1 MQGKQFLLQSI
12 INYLWFRVSSK
23 SIFEINSKNTEV
35 SIKKVDC
42 PTDSWLIDTYLC
54 NFYSLITTLDS
65 MEKKKLWSSLNWPQI
80 KTCTWLTLRNAE
92 NEKPWLLAE
101 AFPDT
106 YTPTHSPNSSHL
118 DLLLSLHVLWSRTN
132 TCYMFCE
139 QLEARNQQWI
149 HFFFPG
155 VWDIHWIWGWEDI
168 DWVLSKHR
176 TIETIKLVINLL
188 LLIPPAFW
196 WNLSKLTVGWIRT
209 VIKHDVNCWALNLYP
224 SSI

>member
-80 KTCTWLTLRNAE
+80 KTCTWLTFRNAE

-106 YTPTHSPNSSHL
+106 YTPTHSPIHHTLTYSYLCMYYEAEQILVTCSVSNWKPETNNESISFSLVSEIYTEFGDGRILTGSSVNIE
-118 DLLLSLHVLWSRTN
+118 LLKQSSLWSIF
-132 TCYMFCE
+132 Y
-139 QLEARNQQWI
+139 
-149 HFFFPG
+149 
-155 VWDIHWIWGWEDI
+155 
-168 DWVLSKHR
+168 
-176 TIETIKLVINLL
+176 
-188 LLIPPAFW
+188 
-196 WNLSKLTVGWIRT
+196 
-209 VIKHDVNCWALNLYP
+209 Y
-224 SSI
+224 